1 VAKTRIQ
8 VGEEV
13 TDCYGIHHLS
23 IEKATR
29 LSTLQKSF
37 LFSCQCK
44 VRGVRGGCYLSIEK
58 ATRLSTLQKSFLF
71 NLLSMVRVRWVRVDV
86 IFPLRRPRGSP
97 LQKSFLFNCHCK
109 VRGGSEG
116 VC

>member
-37 LFSCQCK
+37 LFNCQCK
-44 VRGVRGGCYLSIEK
+44 VRGVGWIFLSIEK
-58 ATRLSTLQKSFLF
+58 PGGFASSRKASSSTASA
-71 NLLSMVRVRWVRVDV
+71 R
-86 IFPLRRPRGSP
+86 
-97 LQKSFLFNCHCK
+97 
-109 VRGGSEG
+109 
-116 VC
+116 

>member
-37 LFSCQCK
+37 LFNCQCK
-44 VRGVRGGCYLSIEK
+44 VRGVGVRGGCYLSIEK
-58 ATRLSTLQKSFLF
+58 ATRLSTLQKSFLY
-71 NLLSMVRVRWVRVDV
+71 NCQCKVREVGIDV
-86 IFPLRRPRGSP
+86 IFL
-97 LQKSFLFNCHCK
+97 
-109 VRGGSEG
+109 
-116 VC
+116 

>member
-37 LFSCQCK
+37 LFNCQCM
-44 VRGVRGGCYLSIEK
+44 VRGVGMDFIFLLGRPGESPPYRRASS
-58 ATRLSTLQKSFLF
+58 STA
-71 NLLSMVRVRWVRVDV
+71 
-86 IFPLRRPRGSP
+86 
-97 LQKSFLFNCHCK
+97 
-109 VRGGSEG
+109 SER
-116 VC
+116 